1 MHGNGE
7 GFHQESCRGIMYGCG
22 FPAAPDAAAEAADR
36 DSSKERRKEQMDL
49 LHLQKPSG
57 AIQRDRRT
65 NSWK

>member
-1 MHGNGE
+1 MDKYEYKLKLDEIETLTGE
-7 GFHQESCRGIMYGCG
+7 KKY
-22 FPAAPDAAAEAADR
+22 AAAAEVADR